1 MSIESVPSQ
10 RTQANS
16 QYAQR
21 INRVIDYLRGNLDR
35 QVKLEELAKVACFS
49 EFHFH
54 RIFSAVTGETLN
66 NFTNR
71 LRLEKAARLLRYSGQ
86 SLTDIALACGFSSSA
101 TFSRAFRSGYDTS
114 PSQFRKSG
122 EIKKSKICKELFSKQ
137 EYLLPMSAEEKRA
150 AFPVR
155 LIDVPERQVAY
166 IRVTNAFEMDR
177 VLAAFKTMIE
187 WAKSQ
192 DIFSQGVLFGM
203 SVDDP
208 HVTPKHL
215 YRYEVCLASSFPFKR
230 MEGMS
235 KLKMPAMRYAATRV
249 SGDIRK
255 VATATDYL
263 FRGWLIN
270 SDYEPEHAPGLEVF
284 LDKEKATDW
293 SHFELDLCIPVRKLA
308 EIRHRQRST
317 HQLDLT

>member
-1 MSIESVPSQ
+1 VPRQ
-10 RTQANS
+10 KTQANS
-16 QYAQR
+16 EYTQR
-21 INRVIDYLRGNLDR
+21 INRVTDYLRKNLDR
-35 QVKLEELAKVACFS
+35 QVKLSELAKVACFS

-66 NFTNR
+66 DFTNR
-71 LRLEKAARLLRYSGQ
+71 LRLEKAARLLRYTDH
-86 SLTDIALACGFSSSA
+86 SLTDIALDCGLSSSA

-122 EIKKSKICKELFSKQ
+122 EIKKSKICKELFSAQ
-137 EYLLPMSAEEKRA
+137 DYLLPMSAEEKRG

-166 IRVTNAFEMDR
+166 IRVTNAFEMYR
-177 VLAAFKTMIE
+177 VIAALKTLTE
-187 WAKSQ
+187 WAKAQ
-192 DIFSQGVLFGM
+192 DIFSQGILFGM

-215 YRYEVCLASSFPFKR
+215 YRYEVCLASSLPFEC

-249 SGDIRK
+249 CGDIRT
-255 VATATDYL
+255 VTTATDYL

-270 SDYEPEHAPGLEVF
+270 SDYEPEHAPGLEIF
-284 LDKEKATDW
+284 LDKENAMDW
-293 SHFELDLCIPVRKLA
+293 SHFELELCIPVRKLA
-308 EIRHRQRST
+308 ETRR
-317 HQLDLT
+317 